1 MTTLILGIVG
11 FVIGVVL
18 LVLFANDT
26 IYSLGVGIGSAAL
39 ALISC
44 MAVFCSISTLH
55 EYKVFKESFEEQR
68 LIYETM
74 NTTDETNKLLIMTD
88 ILEANKQLSEY
99 KAEKRVYKEFTMIPE
114 SVFEIPAIGMPVG

>member
-18 LVLFANDT
+18 FSLFVKE
-26 IYSLGVGIGSAAL
+26 IIWSLGVGIGSAVL
-39 ALISC
+39 TIISC
-44 MAVFCSISTLH
+44 TAIICSIGTFH

-74 NTTDETNKLLIMTD
+74 NTTDETNKLLIIAD
-88 ILEANKQLSEY
+88 ILEANEQLSEY
-99 KAEKRVYKEFTMIPE
+99 KGRKRVYKEFTMIPE
-114 SVFEIPAIGMPVG
+114 SVFEVPAIGMPVG

>member
-11 FVIGVVL
+11 FVIGI
-18 LVLFANDT
+18 VLFVLFTNDT

-44 MAVFCSISTLH
+44 MAIICSISTLH

-68 LIYETM
+68 LVYEVM
-74 NTTDETNKLLIMTD
+74 NTADETNKLLIMTD